1 MLWKFA
7 RCPVAKNKDGRPE
20 WFKFWRRNRKQIDID
35 RLGMESRGIVFT
47 NMMRY
52 FDHEE
57 LVEMS
62 DVEYLAFN
70 VLAVNIDEAFE
81 EYEARTEVNREN
93 GSKGGRPRK
102 DKTGENQKNQ
112 MGFKKPTRTEKT
124 RSENSECRMQKTE
137 VDTAHAYGE
146 YKWVKLTDSQ
156 YAKLQQDL
164 GQSELD
170 RCIRYVDESAQQ
182 TGNKNKWRDWNL
194 VIRRCHRDGWGL
206 PSGNK
211 DVNTAADHPVKYYHA
226 EDDNDAF

>member
-1 MLWKFA
+1 MRWRLA
-7 RCPVAKNKDGRPE
+7 RWTVPKNKDGRPE
-20 WFKFWRRNRKQIDID
+20 WFKIWRRNRKQIDID
-35 RLGMESRGIVFT
+35 RLSMESRGVVFT

-52 FDHEE
+52 FDHDE
-57 LVEMS
+57 LMEMS
-62 DVEYLAFN
+62 DIEYLAFN

-81 EYEARTEVNREN
+81 EYALRTEVNREN

-102 DKTGENQKNQ
+102 DKTEENQKNP
-112 MGFKKPTRTEKT
+112 MGYKKPNVTEKT
-124 RSENSECRMQKTE
+124 RSKKSEVRSKNSE
-137 VDTAHAYGE
+137 VDTHAYGE
-146 YKWVKLTDSQ
+146 YRWVKLTDSQ

-206 PSGNK
+206 NLKTEQKPAENW
-211 DVNTAADHPVKYYHA
+211 TANAAYFEPG
-226 EDDNDAF
+226 EDAHVQ

>member
-1 MLWKFA
+1 MPWKFA
-7 RCPVAKNKDGRPE
+7 RCPVPKNKDGRPE

-102 DKTGENQKNQ
+102 DKTGENPKNQ
-112 MGFKKPTRTEKT
+112 MGFKKPTQTEKT
-124 RSENSECRMQKTE
+124 RSKKSEVRSKNSE
-137 VDTAHAYGE
+137 VDTARAYGE
-146 YKWVKLTDSQ
+146 YRWVKLTDSQ

-182 TGNKNKWRDWNL
+182 TGNKNKWKDWNL